1 MEQIYP
7 LREEV
12 IANFCGLPVCVIMR
26 DGMRHVGVLSHC
38 GNGRLTLNGQE
49 GEVETAAEVNQT
61 KPGKQKKGKG
71 KSSKAAAAKMETVQ
85 AQAYPY
91 DPYAY
96 NPLFPFGGKIALDL
110 ALVAFLF
117 LLL

>member
-7 LREEV
+7 LQEEV

-26 DGMRHVGVLSHC
+26 DGTRHIGVLSHC
-38 GNGRLTLNGQE
+38 RNGRLTLNEQE
-49 GEVETAAEVNQT
+49 GEAEAAAEVNQA

-71 KSSKAAAAKMETVQ
+71 KSSKAPAAKKETVQ

-96 NPLFPFGGKIALDL
+96 NPYFPFGGRIALDL

>member
-7 LREEV
+7 LQEEV
-12 IANFCGLPVCVIMR
+12 IANFCGLPVCVIMQ
-26 DGMRHVGVLSHC
+26 DGTRHVGVLSHC
-38 GNGRLTLNGQE
+38 RNGRLTLNGQQE
-49 GEVETAAEVNQT
+49 EVEAAAELNKA
-61 KPGKQKKGKG
+61 KPSKLKKGKG
-71 KSSKAAAAKMETVQ
+71 KNSKAAAPKVETVQ

-96 NPLFPFGGKIALDL
+96 NPFFPIGGAIALDL